1 LQGVRAAL
9 IANEMAS
16 IHVEVVDTDAR
27 SKIATIEET
36 KPLRTFAHKHA
47 KGVLLVLFVLLMAVV
62 VTYFCAFFFGLA
74 PGLPFTAF
82 SSVVF
87 LGILSLIY
95 FTLRLMFP
103 PASKPPDA
111 VLRTLRQSAERIKD
125 SVKEAKSEGDADDKP

>member
-1 LQGVRAAL
+1 MMTTEPGDQHRERTLGPQGRFKVDPKGSTLELQGVRAAL

-62 VTYFCAFFFGLA
+62 VTYVGASCFG
-74 PGLPFTAF
+74 P
-82 SSVVF
+82 
-87 LGILSLIY
+87 
-95 FTLRLMFP
+95 P
-103 PASKPPDA
+103 PACLTRRSRVSCSWA
-111 VLRTLRQSAERIKD
+111 SSA
-125 SVKEAKSEGDADDKP
+125 